1 MQDKPTSI
9 DLLEAIQDFLMKEI
23 MPTVKEKD
31 LLSFKTLI
39 SWNMLG
45 VIIREIKQEEP
56 LLEKEFSSLLS
67 LLGEKADKLIPKLK
81 QESEI
86 LPSEDKSK
94 PNKKSNNTNFS
105 ELNLNEKKEI
115 VSQANEILANQI
127 RDQKILPSNQ
137 QVLNH
142 VMETLKDKLAIS
154 NPRYSI

>member
-86 LPSEDKSK
+86 LPSEDKSE

>member
-67 LLGEKADKLIPKLK
+67 LLGEKAEKLIPRLN
-81 QESEI
+81 QEFEI
-86 LPSEDKSK
+86 LPSEDKSGS
-94 PNKKSNNTNFS
+94 NKKPNNTNFS

-115 VSQANEILANQI
+115 VSQANEIFANQI

-137 QVLNH
+137 EVLNH

>member
-67 LLGEKADKLIPKLK
+67 LLGEKADKLIPRLK

-86 LPSEDKSK
+86 LPSEDKSE
-94 PNKKSNNTNFS
+94 PNKKPNNTNFS
-105 ELNLNEKKEI
+105 ELNLNEKKKI
-115 VSQANEILANQI
+115 VSLANEILANQI

-137 QVLNH
+137 EVLNH
-142 VMETLKDKLAIS
+142 IMETLKDKLAIS